1 MVCWVATLLAV
12 MLGGI
17 EINIA
22 KAKLN
27 TTIMRSDLVFLLEMF
42 RVALIS
48 IPIVL
53 PLIKKYEIEWDFA

>member
-1 MVCWVATLLAV
+1 MVFCVVALLAV

-27 TTIMRSDLVFLLEMF
+27 TTITSNDLVFLLDIF
-42 RVALIS
+42 LIALVS
-48 IPIVL
+48 IPNYFT
-53 PLIKKYEIEWDFA
+53 PS

>member
-1 MVCWVATLLAV
+1 MVFWVVTLLAV

-27 TTIMRSDLVFLLEMF
+27 TTTTSSDLVFLLEIF
-42 RVALIS
+42 RVALES
-48 IPIVL
+48 IPI
-53 PLIKKYEIEWDFA
+53 YFTF

>member
-1 MVCWVATLLAV
+1 